1 MMMEAE
7 TLGSNYNIMSKKYSP
22 FSKEEL
28 MPKPEMLEI
37 KKQKGEL
44 FIGVP
49 KETHLQE
56 KRICLTPDAVAALT
70 NHGHRIIIE
79 SGAGEGANY
88 TDNEYSEAGAKISYS
103 TEEAFGCN
111 LILKVE
117 PPSLKEIEYINPQST
132 LFSALQLK
140 TQNKK
145 YFEALAKKR
154 ITAIAFDFISDEH
167 GSYPVVKSLSE
178 IAGISSI
185 LIAAELMNNCSEGNG
200 LLLGNIGGVPPPDVV
215 ILGAGTVGEYAARS
229 AVGLG
234 AQVKVFDNSITKL
247 RRLQDNL
254 GNMVYTSTI
263 QPKTLQKALM
273 RCDVAIGAVR
283 GKTRTPVIVSE
294 ELVQLMKDGA
304 VIVDVSIDSG
314 GCFETS
320 EITTHNKPTFVKHGV
335 IHYCV
340 PNIPSRYARTAS
352 LSISNIFTPYL
363 LSIGEEGGIEEAS
376 RFDKS
381 LQKGMYFYHG
391 ILTNR
396 AVADWF
402 SLPYRDINLLIF

>member
-1 MMMEAE
+1 
-7 TLGSNYNIMSKKYSP
+7 MSKKYSP
-22 FSKEEL
+22 FSKEQL
-28 MPKPEMLEI
+28 LPHPEMLEV

-44 FIGVP
+44 FIGIP

-70 NHGHRIIIE
+70 NHGHRIVLE
-79 SGAGEGANY
+79 SGAGEGSNY
-88 TDNEYSEAGAKISYS
+88 ADNEYSEAGAKISYS
-103 TEEAFGCN
+103 TEEVFGCN
-111 LILKVE
+111 IVLKVE
-117 PPSLKEIEYINPQST
+117 PPSLKEIRMMNPQST

-154 ITAIAFDFISDEH
+154 ITAIAFDFITDEH
-167 GSYPVVKSLSE
+167 GVFPVVKSLSE

-185 LIAAELMNNCSEGNG
+185 LIAAELMQNNSDGYG
-200 LLLGNIGGVPPPDVV
+200 LLFGNIGGVPPSDVV
-215 ILGAGTVGEYAARS
+215 IIGAGTVAEFAAKS
-229 AVGLG
+229 AIGLG
-234 AQVKVFDNSITKL
+234 ARVKIFDNSITKL
-247 RRLQDNL
+247 RRIQESLHHP
-254 GNMVYTSTI
+254 VYTSTI

-273 RCDVAIGAVR
+273 RCDVAISAVR

-294 ELVQLMKDGA
+294 AMVELMKDGA

-320 EITTHNKPTFVKHGV
+320 EVTTHKKPTFIKHGV

-340 PNIPSRYARTAS
+340 PNIPSRYSRTAS

-363 LSIGEEGGIEEAS
+363 LDIAEEGGIENAV
-376 RFDKS
+376 RFNKS
-381 LQKGMYFYHG
+381 LRKGMYFYHG
-391 ILTNR
+391 ILTNK

-402 SLPYRDINLLIF
+402 GLPFRDINLLII